1 MQSSD
6 NHKTWNACG
15 YVRLSCED
23 GDKEES
29 NSVTGQKNLIRDYL
43 SRRPHLIECGM
54 KVDDGFSGSDFER
67 PAFREMME
75 EVSAGKINCI
85 VVKDLSRF
93 GRNYLDAGEYIE
105 RIFPRLGV
113 RFIAI
118 NDNYDSE
125 NKSGEMDALLIPFKN
140 LINEAYCRDI
150 SVKIRSQLAVK
161 RKRGD
166 FVGSFAVYGYRKDS
180 ENKNRL
186 AVDAF
191 AAEVVRDIFRQKLA
205 GVSAGDIADGLNEE
219 GVLPPMAYKK
229 SLGLNYATP
238 FRGGGSPSWNASAVL
253 RILKNPVYTGTLVQ
267 GKSASP
273 GWRVKGRMEKPRGEW
288 DIAEGAHEAIIDKE
302 TFAVVQKVLAGD
314 TRTSP
319 GGRAVEI
326 FSGMVFCGECG
337 GPMVRKTVPAKNR
350 KYVYY
355 VCGNHKNEKTCFSHS
370 ISHKRLM
377 EIVQKELQEQIKAS
391 RNPQDS
397 ATAGDGQDSAPEGG
411 GQACRSCWRDGKQGA
426 GGTPVLFLWQKTVQE
441 EKYLIG
447 KYEERL
453 GRKQEEAEKYRRI
466 LDSLCESLAEGV
478 IDRQEYGEL
487 EKSYRLKLEQAWRE
501 GEEIREKMNR
511 AAEEAAKEKRRWE
524 QIERCGSITEFD
536 RTMAVFLIDRIFIY
550 RDKNVKI
557 IFNDKF

>member
-1 MQSSD
+1 MNLYEIAYLSDEQILSACLEGKEREKVQSSD
-6 NHKTWNACG
+6 NRKTWNTCG

-23 GDKEES
+23 GDRLES
-29 NSVTGQKNLIRDYL
+29 NSVMGQKNLIRDYL
-43 SRRPHLIECGM
+43 SRHPHLIERGM

-75 EVSAGKINCI
+75 EVRAGRIDCI

-93 GRNYLDAGEYIE
+93 GRNYLEAGEYIE
-105 RIFPRLGV
+105 RIFPFLGV

-125 NKSGEMDALLIPFKN
+125 HKSGEMDCLLIPFKN

-150 SVKIRSQLAVK
+150 SMKIRSQLAVK

-229 SLGLNYATP
+229 SQGLNYATP

-273 GWRVKGRMEKPRGEW
+273 GWRARGRMEKPQGEW
-288 DIAEGAHEAIIDKE
+288 DIVEDAHEAIIDKE
-302 TFAVVQKVLAGD
+302 TFAIVRKVLAGD

-319 GGRAVEI
+319 GRSAVEI

-337 GPMVRKTVPAKNR
+337 GPMVRKTVTAKKR

-355 VCGNHKNEKTCFSHS
+355 VCGTHKIEKTCFSHS
-370 ISHKRLM
+370 ISHERLA
-377 EIVQKELQEQIKAS
+377 EIVQKELQ
-391 RNPQDS
+391 
-397 ATAGDGQDSAPEGG
+397 
-411 GQACRSCWRDGKQGA
+411 GA
-426 GGTPVLFLWQKTVQE
+426 GRTPLLLKWQKAAQE
-441 EKYLIG
+441 EKYLIR

-453 GRKQEEAEKYRRI
+453 RRKQEEAENYRRI

-478 IDRQEYGEL
+478 IDGQEYGEL
-487 EKSYRLKLEQAWRE
+487 KKSYQLKLEQARRE
-501 GEEIREKMNR
+501 GEEIRKKMNR

-524 QIERCGSITEFD
+524 QFERYGSITEVD
-536 RTMAVFLIDRIFIY
+536 RAMAVFLIDRIFIY
-550 RDKNVKI
+550 RNKAVKI

>member
-1 MQSSD
+1 MNLYEIAYLSDEQILSACLEGKEREKVQSSD
-6 NHKTWNACG
+6 NRKTWNTCG

-23 GDKEES
+23 GDRLES
-29 NSVTGQKNLIRDYL
+29 NSVMGQKNLIRDYL
-43 SRRPHLIECGM
+43 SRHPHLIERGM

-75 EVSAGKINCI
+75 EVRAGRIDCI

-93 GRNYLDAGEYIE
+93 GRNYLEAGEYIE
-105 RIFPRLGV
+105 RIFPFLGV
-113 RFIAI
+113 RFIPI

-125 NKSGEMDALLIPFKN
+125 HKSGEMDCLLIPFKN

-150 SVKIRSQLAVK
+150 SMKIRSQLAVK

-229 SLGLNYATP
+229 SQGLNYATP

-273 GWRVKGRMEKPRGEW
+273 GWRARGRMEKPQGEW
-288 DIAEGAHEAIIDKE
+288 DIVEDAHEAIIDKE
-302 TFAVVQKVLAGD
+302 TFAIVRKVLAGD

-319 GGRAVEI
+319 GRSAVEI

-337 GPMVRKTVPAKNR
+337 GPMVRKTVTAKKR

-355 VCGNHKNEKTCFSHS
+355 VCGTHKIEKTCFSHS
-370 ISHKRLM
+370 ISHERLA
-377 EIVQKELQEQIKAS
+377 EIVQKELQ
-391 RNPQDS
+391 
-397 ATAGDGQDSAPEGG
+397 
-411 GQACRSCWRDGKQGA
+411 GA
-426 GGTPVLFLWQKTVQE
+426 GRTPLLLKWQKAAQE
-441 EKYLIG
+441 EKYLIR

-453 GRKQEEAEKYRRI
+453 RRKQEEAENYRRI

-478 IDRQEYGEL
+478 IDGQEYGEL
-487 EKSYRLKLEQAWRE
+487 KKSYQLKLEQARRE
-501 GEEIREKMNR
+501 GEEIRKKMNR

-524 QIERCGSITEFD
+524 QFERYGSITEVD
-536 RTMAVFLIDRIFIY
+536 RAMAVFLIDRIFIY
-550 RDKNVKI
+550 RNKAVKI

>member
-1 MQSSD
+1 
-6 NHKTWNACG
+6 
-15 YVRLSCED
+15 
-23 GDKEES
+23 
-29 NSVTGQKNLIRDYL
+29 
-43 SRRPHLIECGM
+43 
-54 KVDDGFSGSDFER
+54 
-67 PAFREMME
+67 MME
-75 EVSAGKINCI
+75 EVRAGKINCI

-166 FVGSFAVYGYRKDS
+166 FVGSFAVYGYRKDPK
-180 ENKNRL
+180 NKNRL

-377 EIVQKELQEQIKAS
+377 EIVQKELQEQIKA
-391 RNPQDS
+391 RREPQDS
-397 ATAGDGQDSAPEGG
+397 APAGNGQDFASAGDAQTCLP
-411 GQACRSCWRDGKQGA
+411 CWRE
-426 GGTPVLFLWQKTVQE
+426 GTLALLKWQKTAQE
-441 EKYLIG
+441 EKCLIG

-478 IDRQEYGEL
+478 IDRQEYGEF
-487 EKSYRLKLEQAWRE
+487 EKSYRLKLEQARRE
-501 GEEIREKMNR
+501 GEKIREKMNR
-511 AAEEAAKEKRRWE
+511 AAEEAAEGKRRWE
-524 QIERCGSITEFD
+524 QFERYGSITELD
-536 RTMAVFLIDRIFIY
+536 RATVVFLIDRIFIY
-550 RDKNVKI
+550 RNKNVKI

>member
-1 MQSSD
+1 MNLYEIAYLSDEQILSACLEGKEREKVQSSD
-6 NHKTWNACG
+6 NRKTWNTCG

-23 GDKEES
+23 GDRLES
-29 NSVTGQKNLIRDYL
+29 NSVMGQKNLIRDYL
-43 SRRPHLIECGM
+43 SRHPHLIERGM

-75 EVSAGKINCI
+75 EVRAGRIDCI

-93 GRNYLDAGEYIE
+93 GRNYLEAGEYIE
-105 RIFPRLGV
+105 RIFPFLGV

-125 NKSGEMDALLIPFKN
+125 HKSGEMDCLLIPFKN

-150 SVKIRSQLAVK
+150 SMKIRSQLAVK

-229 SLGLNYATP
+229 SQGLNYATP

-273 GWRVKGRMEKPRGEW
+273 GWRARGRMEKPQGEW
-288 DIAEGAHEAIIDKE
+288 DIVEDAHEAIIDKE
-302 TFAVVQKVLAGD
+302 TFAIVRKVLAGD

-319 GGRAVEI
+319 GRSAVEI

-337 GPMVRKTVPAKNR
+337 GPMVRKTVTAKKR

-355 VCGNHKNEKTCFSHS
+355 VCGTHKIEKTCFSHS
-370 ISHKRLM
+370 LSHERLA
-377 EIVQKELQEQIKAS
+377 EIVQKELQ
-391 RNPQDS
+391 
-397 ATAGDGQDSAPEGG
+397 
-411 GQACRSCWRDGKQGA
+411 GA
-426 GGTPVLFLWQKTVQE
+426 GRMPLLLKWQKAAQE
-441 EKYLIG
+441 EKYLIR

-453 GRKQEEAEKYRRI
+453 RRKQEEAENYRRI

-478 IDRQEYGEL
+478 IDGQEYGEL
-487 EKSYRLKLEQAWRE
+487 KKSYQLKLAQTRRE
-501 GEEIREKMNR
+501 GEKIRKKMNR

-524 QIERCGSITEFD
+524 QFERYGSITEVD
-536 RTMAVFLIDRIFIY
+536 RAMAVFLIDRIFIY
-550 RDKNVKI
+550 RNKAVKI

>member
-1 MQSSD
+1 MNLYEIAYLSDEQILSACLEGKEREKVQSSD
-6 NHKTWNACG
+6 NRKTWNTCG

-23 GDKEES
+23 GDRLES
-29 NSVTGQKNLIRDYL
+29 NSVMGQKNLIRDYL
-43 SRRPHLIECGM
+43 SRHPHLIERGM

-75 EVSAGKINCI
+75 EVRAGRIDCI

-93 GRNYLDAGEYIE
+93 GRNYLEAGEYIE
-105 RIFPRLGV
+105 RIFPFLGV

-125 NKSGEMDALLIPFKN
+125 HKSGEMDCLLIPFKN

-150 SVKIRSQLAVK
+150 SMKIRSQLAVK

-229 SLGLNYATP
+229 SQGLNYATP

-273 GWRVKGRMEKPRGEW
+273 GWRARGRMEKPQGEW
-288 DIAEGAHEAIIDKE
+288 DIVEDAHEAIIDKE
-302 TFAVVQKVLAGD
+302 TFAIVRKVLAGD

-319 GGRAVEI
+319 GRSAVEI

-337 GPMVRKTVPAKNR
+337 GPMVRKTVTAKKR

-355 VCGNHKNEKTCFSHS
+355 VCGTHKIEKTCFSHS
-370 ISHKRLM
+370 LSHERLA
-377 EIVQKELQEQIKAS
+377 EIVQKELQ
-391 RNPQDS
+391 
-397 ATAGDGQDSAPEGG
+397 
-411 GQACRSCWRDGKQGA
+411 GA
-426 GGTPVLFLWQKTVQE
+426 GRMPLLLKWQKAAQE
-441 EKYLIG
+441 EKYLIR

-453 GRKQEEAEKYRRI
+453 RRKQEEAENYRRI

-478 IDRQEYGEL
+478 IDGQEYGEL
-487 EKSYRLKLEQAWRE
+487 TKSYQLKLEQARRE
-501 GEEIREKMNR
+501 GEEIRKKMNR

-524 QIERCGSITEFD
+524 QFERYGSITELD
-536 RTMAVFLIDRIFIY
+536 RAMAVVLIDRIFIY
-550 RDKNVKI
+550 RNKAVKI

>member
-1 MQSSD
+1 M
-6 NHKTWNACG
+6 
-15 YVRLSCED
+15 
-23 GDKEES
+23 
-29 NSVTGQKNLIRDYL
+29 
-43 SRRPHLIECGM
+43 
-54 KVDDGFSGSDFER
+54 
-67 PAFREMME
+67 
-75 EVSAGKINCI
+75 
-85 VVKDLSRF
+85 
-93 GRNYLDAGEYIE
+93 
-105 RIFPRLGV
+105 

-125 NKSGEMDALLIPFKN
+125 HKSGEMDCLLIPFKN

-150 SVKIRSQLAVK
+150 SMKIRSQLAVK

-229 SLGLNYATP
+229 SQGLNYATP

-273 GWRVKGRMEKPRGEW
+273 GWRARGRMEKPQGEW
-288 DIAEGAHEAIIDKE
+288 DIVEDAHEAIIDKE
-302 TFAVVQKVLAGD
+302 TFAIVRKVLAGD

-319 GGRAVEI
+319 GRSAVEI

-337 GPMVRKTVPAKNR
+337 GPMVRKTVTAKKR

-355 VCGNHKNEKTCFSHS
+355 VCGTHKIEKTCFSHS
-370 ISHKRLM
+370 ISHERLA
-377 EIVQKELQEQIKAS
+377 EIVQKELQ
-391 RNPQDS
+391 
-397 ATAGDGQDSAPEGG
+397 
-411 GQACRSCWRDGKQGA
+411 GA
-426 GGTPVLFLWQKTVQE
+426 GRTPLLLKWQKAAQE
-441 EKYLIG
+441 EKYLIR

-453 GRKQEEAEKYRRI
+453 RRKQEEAENYRRI

-478 IDRQEYGEL
+478 IDGQEYGEL
-487 EKSYRLKLEQAWRE
+487 KKSYQLKLEQARRE
-501 GEEIREKMNR
+501 GEEIRKKMNR

-524 QIERCGSITEFD
+524 QFERYGSITEVD
-536 RTMAVFLIDRIFIY
+536 RAMAVFLIDRIFIY
-550 RDKNVKI
+550 RNKAVKI

>member
-1 MQSSD
+1 MNLYEIAYLSDEQILSACLEGKEWEKVQSSD
-6 NHKTWNACG
+6 NRKTWNTCG

-23 GDKEES
+23 GDRLES
-29 NSVTGQKNLIRDYL
+29 NSVMGQKNLIRDYL
-43 SRRPHLIECGM
+43 SRHPHLIERGM

-75 EVSAGKINCI
+75 EVRAGRIDCI

-93 GRNYLDAGEYIE
+93 GRNYLEAGEYIE
-105 RIFPRLGV
+105 RIFPFLGV

-125 NKSGEMDALLIPFKN
+125 HKSGEMDCLLIPFKN

-150 SVKIRSQLAVK
+150 SMKIRSQLAVK

-229 SLGLNYATP
+229 SQGLNYATP

-273 GWRVKGRMEKPRGEW
+273 GWRARGRMEKPQGEW
-288 DIAEGAHEAIIDKE
+288 DIVEDAHEAIIDKE
-302 TFAVVQKVLAGD
+302 TFAIVRKVLAGD

-319 GGRAVEI
+319 GRSAVEI

-337 GPMVRKTVPAKNR
+337 GPMVRKTVTAKKR

-355 VCGNHKNEKTCFSHS
+355 VCGTHKIEKTCFSHS
-370 ISHKRLM
+370 LSHERLA
-377 EIVQKELQEQIKAS
+377 EIVQKELQ
-391 RNPQDS
+391 
-397 ATAGDGQDSAPEGG
+397 
-411 GQACRSCWRDGKQGA
+411 GA
-426 GGTPVLFLWQKTVQE
+426 GRMPLLLKWQKAAQE
-441 EKYLIG
+441 EKYLIR

-453 GRKQEEAEKYRRI
+453 RRKQEEAENYRRI

-478 IDRQEYGEL
+478 IDGQEYGEL
-487 EKSYRLKLEQAWRE
+487 KKSYQLKLAQTRRE
-501 GEEIREKMNR
+501 GEKIRKKMNR

-524 QIERCGSITEFD
+524 QFERYGSITELD
-536 RTMAVFLIDRIFIY
+536 REMAVFLIDRIFIY
-550 RDKNVKI
+550 RNKAVKI

>member
-1 MQSSD
+1 MNLYEIAYLSDEQILSACLEGKEREKVQSSD
-6 NHKTWNACG
+6 NRKTWNTCG

-23 GDKEES
+23 GDRLES
-29 NSVTGQKNLIRDYL
+29 NSVMGQKNLIRDYL
-43 SRRPHLIECGM
+43 SRHPHLIERGM

-75 EVSAGKINCI
+75 EVRAGRIDCI

-93 GRNYLDAGEYIE
+93 GRNYLEAGEYIE
-105 RIFPRLGV
+105 RIFPFLGI

-125 NKSGEMDALLIPFKN
+125 HKSGEMDCLLIPFKN

-150 SVKIRSQLAVK
+150 SMKIRSQLAVK

-229 SLGLNYATP
+229 SQGLNYATP

-273 GWRVKGRMEKPRGEW
+273 GWRARGRMEKPQGEW
-288 DIAEGAHEAIIDKE
+288 DIVEDAHEAIIDKE
-302 TFAVVQKVLAGD
+302 TFAIVRKVLAGD

-319 GGRAVEI
+319 GRSAVEI

-337 GPMVRKTVPAKNR
+337 GPMVRKTVTAKKR

-355 VCGNHKNEKTCFSHS
+355 VCGTHKIEKTCFSHS
-370 ISHKRLM
+370 ISHERLA
-377 EIVQKELQEQIKAS
+377 EIVQKELQ
-391 RNPQDS
+391 
-397 ATAGDGQDSAPEGG
+397 
-411 GQACRSCWRDGKQGA
+411 GA
-426 GGTPVLFLWQKTVQE
+426 GRTPLLLKWQKAAQE
-441 EKYLIG
+441 EKYLIR

-453 GRKQEEAEKYRRI
+453 RRKQEEAEHYRRI

-478 IDRQEYGEL
+478 IDGQEYGEL
-487 EKSYRLKLEQAWRE
+487 KKSYQLKLAQTRRE
-501 GEEIREKMNR
+501 GEKIRKKMNR

-524 QIERCGSITEFD
+524 QFERYGSITEVD
-536 RTMAVFLIDRIFIY
+536 RAMAVFLIDRIFIY
-550 RDKNVKI
+550 RNKAVKI

>member
-1 MQSSD
+1 MNLYEIAYLSDEQILSACLEGKEREKVQSSD
-6 NHKTWNACG
+6 NRKTWNTCG

-23 GDKEES
+23 GDRLES

-43 SRRPHLIECGM
+43 SRHPHLIERGM

-75 EVSAGKINCI
+75 EVRAGRIDCI

-93 GRNYLDAGEYIE
+93 GRNYLEAGEYIE
-105 RIFPRLGV
+105 RIFPFLGI

-125 NKSGEMDALLIPFKN
+125 HKSGEMDCLLIPFKN

-150 SVKIRSQLAVK
+150 SMKIRSQLAVK

-229 SLGLNYATP
+229 SQGLNYATP

-273 GWRVKGRMEKPRGEW
+273 GWRARGRMEKPQGEW
-288 DIAEGAHEAIIDKE
+288 DIVEDAHEAIIDKE
-302 TFAVVQKVLAGD
+302 TFAIVRKVLAGD

-319 GGRAVEI
+319 GRSAVEI

-337 GPMVRKTVPAKNR
+337 GPMVRKTVTAKKR

-355 VCGNHKNEKTCFSHS
+355 VCGTHKIEKTCFSHS
-370 ISHKRLM
+370 ISHERLA
-377 EIVQKELQEQIKAS
+377 EIVQKELQ
-391 RNPQDS
+391 
-397 ATAGDGQDSAPEGG
+397 
-411 GQACRSCWRDGKQGA
+411 GA
-426 GGTPVLFLWQKTVQE
+426 GRTPLLLKWQKAAQE
-441 EKYLIG
+441 EKYLIR

-453 GRKQEEAEKYRRI
+453 RRKQEEAENYRRI

-478 IDRQEYGEL
+478 IDGQEYGEL
-487 EKSYRLKLEQAWRE
+487 KKSYQLKLAQTRRE
-501 GEEIREKMNR
+501 GEKIRKKMNR

-524 QIERCGSITEFD
+524 QFERYGSITEVD

-550 RDKNVKI
+550 RNKAVKI

>member
-1 MQSSD
+1 MNLYEIAYLSDEQILSACLEGKEREKVQSSD
-6 NHKTWNACG
+6 NRKTWNTCG

-23 GDKEES
+23 GDRLES
-29 NSVTGQKNLIRDYL
+29 NSVMGQKNLIRDYL
-43 SRRPHLIECGM
+43 SRHPHLIERGM

-75 EVSAGKINCI
+75 EVRAGRIDCI

-93 GRNYLDAGEYIE
+93 GRNYLEAGEYIE
-105 RIFPRLGV
+105 RIFPFLGV

-125 NKSGEMDALLIPFKN
+125 HKSGEMDCLLIPFKN

-150 SVKIRSQLAVK
+150 SMKIRSQLAVK

-229 SLGLNYATP
+229 SQGLNYATP

-273 GWRVKGRMEKPRGEW
+273 GWRARGRMEKPQGEW
-288 DIAEGAHEAIIDKE
+288 DIVEDAHEAIIDKE
-302 TFAVVQKVLAGD
+302 TFAIVRKVLAGD

-319 GGRAVEI
+319 GRSAVEI

-337 GPMVRKTVPAKNR
+337 GPMVRKTVTAKKR

-355 VCGNHKNEKTCFSHS
+355 VCGTHKIEKTCFSHS
-370 ISHKRLM
+370 ISHERLA
-377 EIVQKELQEQIKAS
+377 EIVQKELQ
-391 RNPQDS
+391 
-397 ATAGDGQDSAPEGG
+397 
-411 GQACRSCWRDGKQGA
+411 GA
-426 GGTPVLFLWQKTVQE
+426 GRTPLLVKWQKAAQE
-441 EKYLIG
+441 EKYLIR

-453 GRKQEEAEKYRRI
+453 RRKQEEAENYRRI

-478 IDRQEYGEL
+478 IDGQEYGEL
-487 EKSYRLKLEQAWRE
+487 KKSYQLKLAQTRRE
-501 GEEIREKMNR
+501 GEKIRKKMNR

-524 QIERCGSITEFD
+524 QFERYGSITEVD
-536 RTMAVFLIDRIFIY
+536 RAMAVFLIDRIFIY
-550 RDKNVKI
+550 RNKAVKI

>member
-1 MQSSD
+1 MNLYEIAYLSDEQILSACLEGKEREKVQSSD
-6 NHKTWNACG
+6 NRKTWNTCG

-23 GDKEES
+23 GDRLES

-43 SRRPHLIECGM
+43 SRHPHLIERGM

-75 EVSAGKINCI
+75 EVRAGRIDCI

-93 GRNYLDAGEYIE
+93 GRNYLEAGEYIE
-105 RIFPRLGV
+105 RIFPFLGV

-125 NKSGEMDALLIPFKN
+125 HKSGEMDCLLIPFKN

-150 SVKIRSQLAVK
+150 SMKIRSQLAVK

-229 SLGLNYATP
+229 SQGLNYATP

-273 GWRVKGRMEKPRGEW
+273 GWRARGRMEKPQGEW
-288 DIAEGAHEAIIDKE
+288 DIVEDAHEAIIDKE
-302 TFAVVQKVLAGD
+302 TFAIVRKVLAGD

-319 GGRAVEI
+319 GRSAVEI

-337 GPMVRKTVPAKNR
+337 GPMVRKTVTAKKR

-355 VCGNHKNEKTCFSHS
+355 VCGTHKIEKTCFSHS
-370 ISHKRLM
+370 ISHERLA
-377 EIVQKELQEQIKAS
+377 EIVQKELQ
-391 RNPQDS
+391 
-397 ATAGDGQDSAPEGG
+397 
-411 GQACRSCWRDGKQGA
+411 GA
-426 GGTPVLFLWQKTVQE
+426 GRMPLLLKWQKAAQE
-441 EKYLIG
+441 EKYLIR

-453 GRKQEEAEKYRRI
+453 RRKQEEAENYRRI

-478 IDRQEYGEL
+478 IDGQEYGEL
-487 EKSYRLKLEQAWRE
+487 KKSYQLKLAQTRRE
-501 GEEIREKMNR
+501 GEKIRKKMNR

-524 QIERCGSITEFD
+524 QFERYGSITELD
-536 RTMAVFLIDRIFIY
+536 REMAVFLIDRIFIY
-550 RDKNVKI
+550 RNKAVKI

>member
-1 MQSSD
+1 MNLYEIAYLSDEQILSACLEGKEWEKVQSSD
-6 NHKTWNACG
+6 NRKTWNTCG

-23 GDKEES
+23 GDRLES
-29 NSVTGQKNLIRDYL
+29 NSVMGQKNLIRDYL
-43 SRRPHLIECGM
+43 SRHPHLIERGM

-75 EVSAGKINCI
+75 EVRAGRIDCI

-93 GRNYLDAGEYIE
+93 GRNYLEAGEYIE
-105 RIFPRLGV
+105 RIFPFLGV

-125 NKSGEMDALLIPFKN
+125 HKSGEMDCLLIPFKN

-150 SVKIRSQLAVK
+150 SMKIRSQLAVK

-229 SLGLNYATP
+229 SQGLNYATP

-273 GWRVKGRMEKPRGEW
+273 GWRARGRMEKPQGEW
-288 DIAEGAHEAIIDKE
+288 DIVEDAHEAIIDKE
-302 TFAVVQKVLAGD
+302 TFAIVRKVLAGD

-319 GGRAVEI
+319 GRSAVEI

-337 GPMVRKTVPAKNR
+337 GPMVRKTVTAKKR

-355 VCGNHKNEKTCFSHS
+355 VCGTHKIEKTCFSHS
-370 ISHKRLM
+370 ISHERLA
-377 EIVQKELQEQIKAS
+377 EIVQKELQ
-391 RNPQDS
+391 
-397 ATAGDGQDSAPEGG
+397 
-411 GQACRSCWRDGKQGA
+411 GA
-426 GGTPVLFLWQKTVQE
+426 GRTPLLLKWQKAAQE
-441 EKYLIG
+441 EKYLIR

-453 GRKQEEAEKYRRI
+453 RRKQEEAENYRRI

-478 IDRQEYGEL
+478 IDGQEYGEL
-487 EKSYRLKLEQAWRE
+487 KKSYQLKLAQTRRE
-501 GEEIREKMNR
+501 GEKIRKKMNR

-524 QIERCGSITEFD
+524 QFERYGSITEVD
-536 RTMAVFLIDRIFIY
+536 RAMAVFLIDRIFIY
-550 RDKNVKI
+550 RNKAVKI

>member
-1 MQSSD
+1 MNLYEIAYLSDEQILSACLEGKEWEKVQSSD
-6 NHKTWNACG
+6 NRKTWNTCG

-23 GDKEES
+23 GDRLES
-29 NSVTGQKNLIRDYL
+29 NSVMGQKNLIRDYL
-43 SRRPHLIECGM
+43 SRHPHLIERGM

-75 EVSAGKINCI
+75 EVRAGRIDCI

-93 GRNYLDAGEYIE
+93 GRNYLEAGEYIE
-105 RIFPRLGV
+105 RIFPFLGV

-125 NKSGEMDALLIPFKN
+125 HKSGEMDCLLIPFKN

-150 SVKIRSQLAVK
+150 SMKIRSQLAVK

-229 SLGLNYATP
+229 SQGLNYATP

-273 GWRVKGRMEKPRGEW
+273 GWRARGRMEKPQGEW
-288 DIAEGAHEAIIDKE
+288 DIVEDAHEAIIDKE
-302 TFAVVQKVLAGD
+302 TFAIVRKVLAGD

-319 GGRAVEI
+319 GRSAVEI

-337 GPMVRKTVPAKNR
+337 GPMVRKTVTAKKR

-355 VCGNHKNEKTCFSHS
+355 VCGTHKIEKTCFSHS
-370 ISHKRLM
+370 ISHERLA
-377 EIVQKELQEQIKAS
+377 EIVQKELQ
-391 RNPQDS
+391 
-397 ATAGDGQDSAPEGG
+397 
-411 GQACRSCWRDGKQGA
+411 GA
-426 GGTPVLFLWQKTVQE
+426 GRTPLLLKWQKAAQE
-441 EKYLIG
+441 EKYLIR

-453 GRKQEEAEKYRRI
+453 RRKQEEAENYRRI

-478 IDRQEYGEL
+478 IDGQEYGEL
-487 EKSYRLKLEQAWRE
+487 KKSYQLKLAQTRRE
-501 GEEIREKMNR
+501 GEKIRKKMNR

-524 QIERCGSITEFD
+524 QFERYGSITELD
-536 RTMAVFLIDRIFIY
+536 REMAVFLIDRIFIY
-550 RDKNVKI
+550 RNKAVKI

>member
-1 MQSSD
+1 MNLYEIAYLSDEQILSACLEGKEREKVQSSD
-6 NHKTWNACG
+6 NRKTWNTCG

-23 GDKEES
+23 GDRLES
-29 NSVTGQKNLIRDYL
+29 NSVMGQKNLIRDYL
-43 SRRPHLIECGM
+43 SRHPHLIERGM

-75 EVSAGKINCI
+75 EVRAGRIDCI

-93 GRNYLDAGEYIE
+93 GRNYLEAGEYIE
-105 RIFPRLGV
+105 RIFPFLGV

-125 NKSGEMDALLIPFKN
+125 HKSGEMDCLLIPFKN

-150 SVKIRSQLAVK
+150 SMKIRSQLAVK

-229 SLGLNYATP
+229 SQGLNYATP

-273 GWRVKGRMEKPRGEW
+273 GWRARGRMEKPQGEW
-288 DIAEGAHEAIIDKE
+288 DIVEDAHEAIIDKE
-302 TFAVVQKVLAGD
+302 TFAIVRKVLAGD

-319 GGRAVEI
+319 GRSAVEI

-337 GPMVRKTVPAKNR
+337 GPMVRKTVTAKKR

-355 VCGNHKNEKTCFSHS
+355 VCGTHKIEKTCFSHS
-370 ISHKRLM
+370 LSHERLA
-377 EIVQKELQEQIKAS
+377 EIVQKELQ
-391 RNPQDS
+391 
-397 ATAGDGQDSAPEGG
+397 
-411 GQACRSCWRDGKQGA
+411 GA
-426 GGTPVLFLWQKTVQE
+426 GRMPLLLKWQKAAQE
-441 EKYLIG
+441 EKYLIR

-453 GRKQEEAEKYRRI
+453 RRKQEEAENYRRI

-478 IDRQEYGEL
+478 IDGQEYGEL
-487 EKSYRLKLEQAWRE
+487 KKSYQLKLAQTRRE
-501 GEEIREKMNR
+501 GEKIRKKMNR

-524 QIERCGSITEFD
+524 QFERYGSITELD
-536 RTMAVFLIDRIFIY
+536 REMAVFLIDRIFIY
-550 RDKNVKI
+550 RNKAVKI